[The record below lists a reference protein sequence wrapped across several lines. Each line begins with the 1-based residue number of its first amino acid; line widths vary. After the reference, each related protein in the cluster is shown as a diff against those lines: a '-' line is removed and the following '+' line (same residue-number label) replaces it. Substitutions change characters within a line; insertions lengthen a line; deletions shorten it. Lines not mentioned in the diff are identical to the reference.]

1 MKNIIQIS
9 LITIFGTLIF
19 SGCDENDDVN
29 TPSPATSASSFSASF
44 LLAHASPD
52 APTLDFIV
60 NGVKVGQSVSSST
73 AQATYNTIA
82 LTAPGSLGTNLGNTN
97 IRVRGA
103 DGSIGGILGAG
114 DAVFR
119 ANNQNL
125 GNSLFAAVNGAR
137 YTVFALDSISRPR
150 PVRTF
155 NANNNNL
162 ADVTYFNPL
171 TGLQISR
178 SDFEGITSSAVQARC
193 IPLGARTSNAINTP
207 VPAGNT
213 DAGGVRFFLIQD
225 FFPTDATFFQPINT
239 TRSAIRFVHAAPIT
253 QGVYV
258 WLVPTAGA
266 PILIAGT
273 VGTPNTPVNYVMQAT
288 ANNAPQTT
296 GNFNPSVGSRTQT
309 VTASNFPI
317 FITGSASTIYS
328 VVVTTGPA
336 VSNGVVLTVPNVSF
350 TPGKIYTIYA
360 DGIVGK
366 TGPAGLG
373 AGIIL
378 HN

>member
-1 MKNIIQIS
+1 MKNTIS
-9 LITIFGTLIF
+9 KIF
-19 SGCDENDDVN
+19 STAILALAFVGCDENDDVGKP
-29 TPSPATSASSFSASF
+29 TPATSASNFSANF

-60 NGVKVGQSVSSST
+60 NGVKVGQSVASST
-73 AQATYNTIA
+73 AQTGYNAVA
-82 LTAPGSLGTNLGNTN
+82 LTSPGSLGTNLGNTN
-97 IRVRGA
+97 IRVRGSS
-103 DGSIGGILGAG
+103 GPIGGVLGG
-114 DAVFR
+114 NDAVFR
-119 ANNQNL
+119 ANAINQ
-125 GNSLFAAVNGAR
+125 GNSLFTAINGAR
-137 YTVFALDSISRPR
+137 YTVFALDSITRPQ

-171 TGLQISR
+171 TGQYISR
-178 SDFEGITSSAVQARC
+178 SQFEALTPASLQARC
-193 IPLGARTSNAINTP
+193 VPLGARTSNAINTP

-213 DAGGVRFFLIQD
+213 DVGGVRFFLIQD
-225 FFPTDATFFQPINT
+225 FFPTDATFFQPTNT
-239 TRSAIRFVHAAPIT
+239 TRCAIRFVHASPTT

-258 WLVPTAGA
+258 WLTGAGA
-266 PILIAGT
+266 PTAPIAGT
-273 VGTPNTPVNYVMQAT
+273 VGTTNTPVTYVMQAT
-288 ANNAPQTT
+288 ANNAPQTA

-317 FITGSASTIYS
+317 YNSGTYN

-336 VSNGVVLTVPNVSF
+336 VGNGVILTVPNV
-350 TPGKIYTIYA
+350 TIAAGKIYTVYA
-360 DGIVGK
+360 DGIPGK
-366 TGPAGLG
+366 TGDAALG